1 MSKKDILVP
10 HAYKLVLTDC
20 DETEEKE
27 VMLLGFTARN
37 AEIDAV
43 DIYSKHGLCRAKS
56 VKKLPSIAKYLVCFP
71 RLAAKL
77 L

>member
-27 VMLLGFTARN
+27 VMLLWFTARN
-37 AEIDAV
+37 AEIDTV
-43 DIYSKHGLCRAKS
+43 DIYSKLGLCRVKS
-56 VKKLPSIAKYLVCFP
+56 VKKLPNIAKT
-71 RLAAKL
+71 
-77 L
+77 